1 MKIILSNDP
10 YSMNWLRED
19 FPYAEVSCPQGLMA
33 TVGHRMEGDELR
45 TTIRIANVSGKPLF
59 TNQYDLSV
67 TLPLEDRYE
76 STELCLRRRALV
88 HLFCGGNVAWA
99 LALRMGGEPPHLGFA
114 LTEGS
119 LAGYS
124 VRHNGPLANDRGC
137 LELHPSGDEW
147 APGEVKTLSW
157 VLFPCAG
164 REDFFARLGDYC
176 RYVRVEAS
184 RYVLFPSETA
194 TLTIRTSFPASRV
207 CVDGM
212 ELSGQDGLYS
222 FDWHAAE
229 PDERTFRVEADGV
242 STWCRVLVTPDP
254 AALAAQRTRFIR
266 DQQQYRGPIAAAN
279 GAYLA
284 YDNDEDRM
292 ILNPVNDFNGGRERV
307 GMGVLMACWLQREDA
322 DPDGSL
328 RESLEAYTAYVLREL
343 VDEATGQ
350 VFNDLCRDGTYKRN
364 YNYPWFARFFLERH
378 RLTGEARDLETA
390 YRIVRHFY
398 EDEGGAR
405 FYPIELPLADM
416 ALALAAAGRDDDRR
430 RLIEWARAH
439 ADAIAGT
446 GVNYPPHEVAFEQ
459 SIIAPAADVCLQA
472 FELTGTAKYL
482 DSAREHLRLLELFN
496 GSQPDW
502 HQNEV
507 AIRNWDG
514 YWFGKWQIFGDT
526 FPHYWSA
533 LTGRCFARY
542 ARLTGETRYARRAEA
557 SLRAVL
563 PLIFPDGR
571 ASCACVYPLTSNGVR
586 AALFDPR
593 ANDQDWGLYFALSED
608 L

>member
-1 MKIILSNDP
+1 MELIFSSDP
-10 YSMNWLRED
+10 HRMNWLRED
-19 FPYAEVSCPQGLMA
+19 FPYAEVSCPEGLEA
-33 TVGHRMEGDELR
+33 RVEHRREGDTLR
-45 TTIRIANVSGKPLF
+45 TAIRLANVSGKPIF
-59 TNQYDLSV
+59 TNKYDLSV

-76 STELCLRRRALV
+76 STALCLTQRALV
-88 HLFCGGNVAWA
+88 HLFCGGDVSWA
-99 LALRMGGEPPHLGFA
+99 LALRMGGEAPHLGFV

-137 LELHPSGDEW
+137 LVLHPAGGDW
-147 APGEVKTLSW
+147 APGEVKTLAW
-157 VLFPCAG
+157 TLFPCAG
-164 REDFFARLGDYC
+164 REDFLEQLGRC
-176 RYVRVEAS
+176 PRYVRVEAS
-184 RYVLFPSETA
+184 RYVLFPGETTA
-194 TLTIRTSFPASRV
+194 LTVQPSFPARRV
-207 CVDGM
+207 TVDGA
-212 ELSGQDGLYS
+212 ELSGDGAYS
-222 FDWHAAE
+222 LDWSADE
-229 PDERTFRVEADGV
+229 PGEHTFRVEADGV

-254 AALAAQRTRFIR
+254 AALAERRVRFIR
-266 DQQQYRGPIAAAN
+266 DRQQYRGPIAAAN

-284 YDNDEDRM
+284 YDNDEDRL

-307 GMGVLMACWLQREDA
+307 GMGVLMARWLQREGV

-343 VDEATGQ
+343 VDESTGQ
-350 VFNDLCRDGTYKRN
+350 VFNDLRRDDSYKRN

-390 YRIVRHFY
+390 WRIVRRFY
-398 EDEGGAR
+398 EQENGVR
-405 FYPIELPLADM
+405 FYPIELPLVDLAE
-416 ALALAAAGRDDDRR
+416 ALAAAGRDGDREA
-430 RLIEWARAH
+430 LLGWTWAH
-439 ADAIAGT
+439 ADAIAAL

-472 FELTGTAKYL
+472 YELTGEAGYL
-482 DSAREHLRLLELFN
+482 DSARVHLRLLEQFN
-496 GSQPDW
+496 GFQPDW
-502 HQNEV
+502 HRNEV

-533 LTGRCFARY
+533 LTGRCLARY
-542 ARLTGETRYARRAEA
+542 ARLTGDADSARRAEA

-571 ASCACVYPLTSNGVR
+571 ASCAYVFPLASNGVR
-586 AALFDPR
+586 AAMFDPR
-593 ANDQDWGLYFALSED
+593 ANDQDWGLYFNLM
-608 L
+608 